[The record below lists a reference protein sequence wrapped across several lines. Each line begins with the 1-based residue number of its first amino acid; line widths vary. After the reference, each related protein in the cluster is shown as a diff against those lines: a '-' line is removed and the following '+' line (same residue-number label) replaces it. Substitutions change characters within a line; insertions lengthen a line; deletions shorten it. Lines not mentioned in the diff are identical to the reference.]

1 LQAAALYE
9 RSKVAEAGG
18 PTTGAARKIGKT
30 MSIGA
35 AMQEGDAFNWFKVL
49 DEDNS
54 GSLDL
59 QEVQQLA
66 S

>member
-1 LQAAALYE
+1 
-9 RSKVAEAGG
+9 
-18 PTTGAARKIGKT
+18 